1 MFAFAALVTLAS
13 AALPR
18 VFAHGGVLS
27 YKIDGQIFQ
36 GWAVCIHCALSSGDA
51 ALVLI
56 SATAL
61 ALRLPR
67 WTDDH
72 PASLVELVRFLSWL
86 YCGSEDDA
94 MFMLHAIPTFQQ
106 PHY

>member
-1 MFAFAALVTLAS
+1 MGCMYPLCSFL
-13 AALPR
+13 
-18 VFAHGGVLS
+18 GECG
-27 YKIDGQIFQ
+27 
-36 GWAVCIHCALSSGDA
+36 
-51 ALVLI
+51 LVLT

-86 YCGSEDDA
+86 YCGSEDYA
-94 MFMLHAIPTFQQ
+94 MLMLLAIPTFQQ
-106 PHY
+106 PHHGPDGPYLGLQR